1 MTRRDVAQRATP
13 ARLASDTGV
22 SLAELIVAIMILG
35 IVLTVVSGTFSSLAR
50 ATSQARTIDQA
61 TREATNGLDSMTR
74 VIRAATN
81 NPVPN
86 STTLAPSFSVA
97 GTDSMT
103 LISAVN
109 LSGSVN
115 KPQQTSYR
123 VDATTRRLVETTTQS
138 VSVSST
144 FWEFSGATTS
154 RTLSS
159 PVATISTPLFRYYD
173 VAGQPLTP
181 QANGLLTDDQE
192 KSVASVSITL
202 SVAGAGA
209 GTNDDVTLAS
219 VVILTNLFPS
229 AVTP

>member
-1 MTRRDVAQRATP
+1 MNGRPPIRVAPASRLRA
-13 ARLASDTGV
+13 DDGV

-35 IVLTVVSGTFSSLAR
+35 VVLTVVTGTFSSLAR

-61 TREATNGLDSMTR
+61 TREATNGLDSMSR
-74 VIRAATN
+74 VVRAAAN

-138 VSVSST
+138 VPVSST
-144 FWEFSGATTS
+144 FWEFSGATSS
-154 RTLSS
+154 RTLAT
-159 PVATISTPLFRYYD
+159 PVAVIPTPLFRYYD
-173 VAGQPLTP
+173 VAGQQLLP

-202 SVAGAGA
+202 SVAGASP
-209 GTNDDVTLAS
+209 GTDDDVTLSS
-219 VVILTNLFPS
+219 VVLLTNLFPS